1 MSFTHLRSMGTKH
14 KLLVGILFSCSYC
27 PRPILSWSRMMSECN
42 YVHEYESWRPNIPA
56 NTLSLHWHKGE
67 LYRDYRMFIVG
78 TEIIKMGE
86 RDDLCFVKIFKNTP
100 NMPLYELREFR
111 WPRKP
116 DYTEIVVETEL
127 YTPCTFLNGA
137 PFMSAFPEKLPDDPV
152 KKWCIWTD
160 TFEHQ
165 KVWLLDD
172 YWCGSWSGETFPPD
186 FSMTCHWSLAKC
198 IRGIRP
204 LG

>member
-1 MSFTHLRSMGTKH
+1 
-14 KLLVGILFSCSYC
+14 
-27 PRPILSWSRMMSECN
+27 MSECN
-42 YVHEYESWRPNIPA
+42 YVYEYESWRLNIPA

-86 RDDLCFVKIFKNTP
+86 RDELCFVKIFKNTP

-116 DYTEIVVETEL
+116 DYTDIVAETEL

-152 KKWCIWTD
+152 EKWCIWTD
-160 TFEHQ
+160 TFEYQ

-172 YWCGSWSGETFPPD
+172 YWCGSWAGETFPPD
-186 FSMTCHWSLAKC
+186 FSIDLPLEPGKVYSRNSPFGLAMSREAPVTNPMIEKF
-198 IRGIRP
+198 RE
-204 LG
+204 LTY